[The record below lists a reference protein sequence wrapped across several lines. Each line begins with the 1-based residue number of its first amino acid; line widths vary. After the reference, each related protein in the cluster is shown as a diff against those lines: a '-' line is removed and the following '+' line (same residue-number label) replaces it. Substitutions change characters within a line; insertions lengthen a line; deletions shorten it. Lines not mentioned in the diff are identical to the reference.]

1 MGLFHSNSL
10 EAVENR
16 KRWRQSRDMLK
27 ILKFQQDLKKNHPN
41 LFRKSKPERKK
52 SKSSKIRIRGL
63 TGSTSDTEADSNSTT
78 IQIIWNGWGIGQ
90 TSFKYK
96 SNSKNNV
103 YDLSNQSANLSYTFG
118 GDWNLT
124 LGLSSVSQGK
134 GKVTSSNKEY
144 STESDQEVYWLLEW
158 KYGGLNS
165 RWLQEKQFCV

>member
-41 LFRKSKPERKK
+41 LFRKSKPVLKK
-52 SKSSKIRIRGL
+52 SKSSKLRIRGL

-78 IQIIWNGWGIGQ
+78 IQIIWNGWGIGR

-96 SNSKNNV
+96 SNSKNNI
-103 YDLSNQSANLSYTFG
+103 YDLSNQSTNLSYTFG
-118 GDWNLT
+118 RDWNVT
-124 LGLSSVSQGK
+124 LGLSSVIQGK
-134 GKVTSSNKEY
+134 GKVTA
-144 STESDQEVYWLLEW
+144 
-158 KYGGLNS
+158 
-165 RWLQEKQFCV
+165 